1 MACLLRD
8 KRNVDHTKV
17 GKMLINDT
25 QQFIKTQFDSEA
37 EIESVVQKYAERLFG
52 SSIIYLPQTKI
63 STLGGR
69 NTVPDAIVIDVESQE
84 WFVVEAERAAH
95 GTWEHIAP
103 QVSRQ
108 LAAVGSAKTREA
120 VLQIALSLIAQ
131 RKALRV
137 LFQDL
142 GIGELEIHGR
152 INNILQKTPTIAIPI
167 DGIPKDLK
175 EWAQT
180 LKNNVKI
187 WLIEKYVPV
196 KGSGA
201 VLYSI
206 PDENL
211 PTIST
216 TPGQGDNFPTVTTTG
231 SQPFQELLNAFPTL
245 EGEPVFLEYGPHGKP
260 KQTFEGTIKK
270 EGVEVDGKVY
280 SPSYAAVYCIQE
292 AGSPRKTANGW
303 IMLRTRDGTYLNALY
318 KQIGEETEE
327 SEESLAP
334 TDKIDVWEETTP

>member
-1 MACLLRD
+1 
-8 KRNVDHTKV
+8 
-17 GKMLINDT
+17 MLINDT
-25 QQFIKTQFDSEA
+25 QLFIKTQFDSEA

-84 WFVVEAERAAH
+84 WFVVEAE
-95 GTWEHIAP
+95 
-103 QVSRQ
+103 
-108 LAAVGSAKTREA
+108 GSAKTREA

-152 INNILQKTPTIAIPI
+152 INKILQKTPTIAIPI

-245 EGEPVFLEYGPHGKP
+245 EGEPVFLEYGPRGKP

-303 IMLRTRDGTYLNALY
+303 IMWRTRDGTYLNALY